1 MSQKKTE
8 EKTDKVE
15 EKVDVDTNAAKPSRR
30 ISLRCSKASPS

>member
-15 EKVDVDTNAAKPSRR
+15 EKVDVDTAQAGFS
-30 ISLRCSKASPS
+30 IFQSCT